1 MFNRNLLYYAFVVLL
16 TIPFNVSAQ
25 KNIKPYLGYY
35 RASGG
40 THLLL
45 EEDNTFCIIAYATFI
60 KGFWSMEKGRI
71 VVTPKNPT
79 HCFELLGR
87 YNPTIKEG
95 FKIMFK
101 GFSEEDTFLGKAG
114 SDSMQRV
121 FNKNPNCFDN
131 PYVYQFKENTSRISF
146 VDVISE
152 AHIDYNRRNTYTFPL
167 GQHND
172 FIAVYHDPG
181 QYYDEMIF
189 TIAQVSGKIIL
200 NGSNV
205 FHKLPMDER
214 LKKEM
219 REIKEMAKQEGD
231 INSVYCNPS
240 YNVFDET
247 AMSIEDN
254 FSFDTAK
261 NAFISKFNYVE
272 GEELHPELKEDA
284 YHSIGVL
291 YKYDKILPATI
302 ALIPFKIIEKSLFI
316 AKCAGEE

>member
-1 MFNRNLLYYAFVVLL
+1 
-16 TIPFNVSAQ
+16 
-25 KNIKPYLGYY
+25 
-35 RASGG
+35 
-40 THLLL
+40 
-45 EEDNTFCIIAYATFI
+45 
-60 KGFWSMEKGRI
+60 
-71 VVTPKNPT
+71 
-79 HCFELLGR
+79 
-87 YNPTIKEG
+87 
-95 FKIMFK
+95 
-101 GFSEEDTFLGKAG
+101 
-114 SDSMQRV
+114 
-121 FNKNPNCFDN
+121 
-131 PYVYQFKENTSRISF
+131 
-146 VDVISE
+146 
-152 AHIDYNRRNTYTFPL
+152 
-167 GQHND
+167 
-172 FIAVYHDPG
+172 
-181 QYYDEMIF
+181 
-189 TIAQVSGKIIL
+189 
-200 NGSNV
+200 
-205 FHKLPMDER
+205 MDER